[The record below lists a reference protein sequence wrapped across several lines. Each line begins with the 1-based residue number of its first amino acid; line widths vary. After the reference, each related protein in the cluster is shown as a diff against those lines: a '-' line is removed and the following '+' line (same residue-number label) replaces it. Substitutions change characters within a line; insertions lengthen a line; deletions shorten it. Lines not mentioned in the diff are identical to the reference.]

1 MVNIIKSLCFAV
13 IKESNGGER
22 VLAICAAECGVGF
35 FFFSGEKLIA
45 VLILDRVC

>member
-1 MVNIIKSLCFAV
+1 MGE
-13 IKESNGGER
+13 KEFLPSALPN
-22 VLAICAAECGVGF
+22 V

>member
-13 IKESNGGER
+13 IKESNRGER
-22 VLAICAAECGVGF
+22 VLAICVAECEV
-35 FFFSGEKLIA
+35 FSGEKLIA

>member
-1 MVNIIKSLCFAV
+1 MGE
-13 IKESNGGER
+13 KEFLPSALPN
-22 VLAICAAECGVGF
+22 VF